1 MYTVISVMGKNGPDY
16 FVEDTETGERKPI
29 TFDSQVN
36 AQALADY
43 LNKEKNDNSTH
54 RHRNVRSIR
63 K

>member
-43 LNKEKNDNSTH
+43 LNKEKNDNSTQ
-54 RHRNVRSIR
+54 RKRNIHC
-63 K
+63 KHK